1 MIDLNGQ
8 AIAGLELS
16 VKSLTR
22 HDTGQGEDWVGAYPS
37 DEILNWPRPFKS
49 DDQGRFTLAGIG
61 RDMTVYL
68 GIRDPRF
75 AKETIIQVQTTES
88 ASLKELELRPPADD
102 DRGRAGAGGRHRAAC
117 SACDRHRRLEHQP
130 VLERQRLSF
139 LERRPG
145 PIHGERCAG
154 SVLQHAGLSPE
165 GQPYLIPEHRFEW
178 DKGGVKRAMDIV
190 LPRGVLIR
198 GKVIDKV
205 SGRPLT
211 EASVQFCASPRSDEI
226 IDGWQSIV
234 ASKSDGSFEIA
245 VPAGKGHLIVFGPT
259 PDFILKEIGQLELWY
274 GPPGGRRNYAHDIIP
289 YEVQFGDSSRELV
302 AELRPG
308 KTVKGRVLSP
318 EGQPVEKAALLS
330 RLEAEDLHT
339 TWRVQAY
346 LFARDGR
353 FELHGLDPEV
363 SVPVIFFDADHEWG
377 TTVEIS
383 GKQAGDDLTV
393 RLERNGGASSDSLGP
408 TAGRSRA
415 TRSTAASTFL
425 VTPGLPNF
433 SRKRGHRGGRLADAG
448 DMENIDPRRYLS
460 FPPADRD
467 GRVTLPNLVPG
478 ALYRICD
485 RSTEDVPEKGVQVRK
500 EFTVKPGEELD
511 LGEILIERPQ
521 G

>member
-1 MIDLNGQ
+1 M
-8 AIAGLELS
+8 
-16 VKSLTR
+16 
-22 HDTGQGEDWVGAYPS
+22 
-37 DEILNWPRPFKS
+37 
-49 DDQGRFTLAGIG
+49 
-61 RDMTVYL
+61 
-68 GIRDPRF
+68 
-75 AKETIIQVQTTES
+75 
-88 ASLKELELRPPADD
+88 
-102 DRGRAGAGGRHRAAC
+102 
-117 SACDRHRRLEHQP
+117 
-130 VLERQRLSF
+130 
-139 LERRPG
+139 
-145 PIHGERCAG
+145 
-154 SVLQHAGLSPE
+154 
-165 GQPYLIPEHRFEW
+165 
-178 DKGGVKRAMDIV
+178 
-190 LPRGVLIR
+190 
-198 GKVIDKV
+198 
-205 SGRPLT
+205 
-211 EASVQFCASPRSDEI
+211 
-226 IDGWQSIV
+226 
-234 ASKSDGSFEIA
+234 
-245 VPAGKGHLIVFGPT
+245 
-259 PDFILKEIGQLELWY
+259 
-274 GPPGGRRNYAHDIIP
+274 
-289 YEVQFGDSSRELV
+289 
-302 AELRPG
+302 
-308 KTVKGRVLSP
+308 
-318 EGQPVEKAALLS
+318 LS

-339 TWRVQAY
+339 TWRDQAY

-393 RLERNGGASSDSLGP
+393 RLERNGGARARFVGPDGRPVAGYSLN
-408 TAGRSRA
+408 RS
-415 TRSTAASTFL
+415 FHLL